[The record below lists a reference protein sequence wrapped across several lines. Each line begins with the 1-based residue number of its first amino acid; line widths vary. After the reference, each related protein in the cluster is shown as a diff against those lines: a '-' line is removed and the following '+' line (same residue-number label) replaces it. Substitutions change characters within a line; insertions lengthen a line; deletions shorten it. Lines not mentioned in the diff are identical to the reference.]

1 MPRLPQIGSDHN
13 QWGDILNE
21 FLSVAHNPDGTL
33 KADQVSPPGP
43 QGPQGPVGPQGPQ
56 GPAGQNGTDGADGAA
71 GPAGQDGA
79 AGAQGPQGIQG
90 PQGPQGPIGPE
101 GPEGPAGP
109 PGTTTWAGITD
120 KPTEIAAGTTKAEAR
135 AAVDAVGSSTI
146 ATLWTGT
153 QTAYDAI
160 GVKDPATLYV
170 IQEP

>member
-43 QGPQGPVGPQGPQ
+43 QGP
-56 GPAGQNGTDGADGAA
+56 AGQNGTDGAVGPA
-71 GPAGQDGA
+71 GPAGQNGA
-79 AGAQGPQGIQG
+79 
-90 PQGPQGPIGPE
+90 QGPQGPIGPE

>member
-43 QGPQGPVGPQGPQ
+43 QGP
-56 GPAGQNGTDGADGAA
+56 AGQNGTDGAVGPA
-71 GPAGQDGA
+71 GPAGQN
-79 AGAQGPQGIQG
+79 GAQGPQGIQG